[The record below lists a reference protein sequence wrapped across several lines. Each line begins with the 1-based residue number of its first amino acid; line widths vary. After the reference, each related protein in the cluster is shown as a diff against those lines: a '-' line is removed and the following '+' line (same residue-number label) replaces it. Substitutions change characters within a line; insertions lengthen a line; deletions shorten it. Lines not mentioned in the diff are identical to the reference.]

1 MRVGKVGNHETET
14 RAAAIRALLA
24 SPLLLRSRNEELFRS
39 VATLRGPLKSWFED
53 NLGWQ
58 LQVDVRAGIA
68 RLHKRTQSPDSRR
81 GLRRKRSSKRSF
93 DAFRY
98 QLLALTCAELLR
110 RPHTTLG
117 DLGDALTRI
126 CTADDGLRSVDVGR
140 HSDRVAFVDVLLC
153 LIDLGAVDVTA
164 GEVDGFGSSEDVD
177 AVLVADTT
185 LIPLLLSSDTAPSR
199 VDAGTPG
206 QCINQ
211 LLNEPRYGT
220 AATDIENT
228 DRDQRARWSRHQAI
242 RRLLDDPAV
251 DLDDLH
257 PGVRSYLFTP
267 AGRDKAISAAEEAGL
282 AVERHADV
290 WLAIDPTREST
301 AGTFTSVGRSATAEQ
316 AAAIVLATLVS
327 VDVDGHRHLLRRST
341 LSLRRALEEH
351 LKTNTGWARAFRNG
365 PGVDALLAD
374 AIELLEEFGLV
385 RRDGDDIVPRP
396 AAGRFSVR
404 VVTAPV
410 TTSDEVDADP

>member
-1 MRVGKVGNHETET
+1 MRTGNHDTES

-39 VATLRGPLKSWFED
+39 VATQRGFLESWFED
-53 NLGWQ
+53 NVGWQ

-68 RLHKRTQSPDSRR
+68 RLHKRNQNPDPRR
-81 GLRRKRSSKRSF
+81 GLRRTRSSKRPF

-117 DLGDALTRI
+117 DLGDAITRL
-126 CTADDGLRSVDVGR
+126 CAADDALRSVDVTR
-140 HSDRVAFVDVLLC
+140 HSDRVAFVDVLLW
-153 LIDLGAVDVTA
+153 LIDVGAVDVTA
-164 GEVDGFGSSEDVD
+164 GEVDGFGNSQDVD

-199 VDAGTPG
+199 VQADTPVRW
-206 QCINQ
+206 IEQ

-220 AATDIENT
+220 AATDLENT

-242 RRLLDDPAV
+242 RRLLDDPSV
-251 DLDDLH
+251 DLDELH

-267 AGRDKAISAAEEAGL
+267 AGRDKAISAAEEAGFT
-282 AVERHADV
+282 VERHADV
-290 WLAIDPTREST
+290 WLTIDPTREST
-301 AGTFTSVGRSATAEQ
+301 TATFTSAGRSSTAEQ
-316 AAAIVLATLVS
+316 AAAIVLAILAT
-327 VDVDGHRHLLRRST
+327 VDVDGQRHLLRRSV

-351 LKTNTGWARAFRNG
+351 LTASPGWARAFRSG
-365 PGVDALLAD
+365 PGVDALLSE
-374 AIELLEEFGLV
+374 AIELLEEFSLV

-396 AAGRFSVR
+396 AAGRFAVR
-404 VVTAPV
+404 VVMGSAATN
-410 TTSDEVDADP
+410 DEVETTP

>member
-1 MRVGKVGNHETET
+1 MRAGNHDTET
-14 RAAAIRALLA
+14 QAAAIRALLA

-39 VATLRGPLKSWFED
+39 VATLRGSLESWFED

-68 RLHKRTQSPDSRR
+68 RLHKRTPSPDSRR
-81 GLRRKRSSKRSF
+81 GLRRTRSSKRPF

-98 QLLALTCAELLR
+98 QLLGLTCAELLR

-117 DLGDALTRI
+117 DLGDAITRI
-126 CTADDGLRSVDVGR
+126 CAADDALRSVDVGR
-140 HSDRVAFVDVLLC
+140 HSDRVAFVDVLLW
-153 LIDLGAVDVTA
+153 LIEVGAVDVTA
-164 GEVDGFGSSEDVD
+164 GEVDGFGSSQDVD

-199 VDAGTPG
+199 VHADTPARW
-206 QCINQ
+206 IDQ

-220 AATDIENT
+220 AATDLENT

-251 DLDDLH
+251 DLDELH

-282 AVERHADV
+282 TVERHADV

-301 AGTFTSVGRSATAEQ
+301 TATFTSAGRSSTAEQ
-316 AAAIVLATLVS
+316 AAAIVLAILVS
-327 VDVDGHRHLLRRST
+327 VDVDGQRHLLRRSM

-351 LKTNTGWARAFRNG
+351 LTTSPGWARAFRNG
-365 PGVDALLAD
+365 PGADALLSESV
-374 AIELLEEFGLV
+374 ELLEEFGLV
-385 RRDGDDIVPRP
+385 RRDGDDVVPRP
-396 AAGRFSVR
+396 AAGRFAVR
-404 VVTAPV
+404 VVTGSATTNDKTEV
-410 TTSDEVDADP
+410 TP

>member
-1 MRVGKVGNHETET
+1 MRIGSQDAES

-39 VATLRGPLKSWFED
+39 IATQRGFLESWFED
-53 NLGWQ
+53 NVGWQ

-68 RLHKRTQSPDSRR
+68 RLHKRTQSPDPRR
-81 GLRRKRSSKRSF
+81 GLRRTRSSKRPF

-98 QLLALTCAELLR
+98 QLLALICAELLR

-117 DLGDALTRI
+117 DLGDAITRL
-126 CTADDGLRSVDVGR
+126 CTADEALRSVDVGR
-140 HSDRVAFVDVLLC
+140 HSDRVAFVDVLLW
-153 LIDLGAVDVTA
+153 LIDIGAVDVTA
-164 GEVDGFGSSEDVD
+164 GEVDGFGGSQEVD

-199 VDAGTPG
+199 VQADTPARW
-206 QCINQ
+206 IEQ

-220 AATDIENT
+220 AATDLEHT

-242 RRLLDDPAV
+242 RRLLDDPSV

-257 PGVRSYLFTP
+257 QGVRNYLFTP

-282 AVERHADV
+282 SVERHADV

-301 AGTFTSVGRSATAEQ
+301 TATFTSAGRSSTAEQ
-316 AAAIVLATLVS
+316 AAAIVLAILAS
-327 VDVDGHRHLLRRST
+327 IDVDGQRHLVPRSV

-351 LKTNTGWARAFRNG
+351 LTTSPGWARAFRSG
-365 PGVDALLAD
+365 PGADALLSESID
-374 AIELLEEFGLV
+374 LLEEFGLV
-385 RRDGDDIVPRP
+385 RREGDDIVPRP
-396 AAGRFSVR
+396 AAGRFAVR
-404 VVTAPV
+404 VVTGSAALSEEREATP
-410 TTSDEVDADP
+410 

>member
-1 MRVGKVGNHETET
+1 MKTGSHDTES

-39 VATLRGPLKSWFED
+39 VATQRAFLESWFEE
-53 NLGWQ
+53 NVGWQ

-68 RLHKRTQSPDSRR
+68 RLHKRTQNPDPRR
-81 GLRRKRSSKRSF
+81 GLRRARSSKRPF

-117 DLGDALTRI
+117 DLGDAITRI
-126 CTADDGLRSVDVGR
+126 CAADDSLRSLDISR
-140 HSDRVAFVDVLLC
+140 HSDRVAFVDVLLW
-153 LIDLGAVDVTA
+153 LIEAGAADVTA
-164 GEVDGFGSSEDVD
+164 GEVDGFGSSPEVD
-177 AVLVADTT
+177 AVLAADTS

-199 VDAGTPG
+199 VQADTPV
-206 QCINQ
+206 QWIEQ

-220 AATDIENT
+220 AATDPENT

-242 RRLLDDPAV
+242 RQLLDDPSV
-251 DLDDLH
+251 DLDELH

-282 AVERHADV
+282 TVERHADV

-301 AGTFTSVGRSATAEQ
+301 TATFTSVGRSSTAEQ
-316 AAAIVLATLVS
+316 AAAIVLAVLVN
-327 VDVDGHRHLLRRST
+327 VDVDGQRQLLRRSV
-341 LSLRRALEEH
+341 LSLRRVLEEH
-351 LKTNTGWARAFRNG
+351 LTTSPGWACAFRNG
-365 PGVDALLAD
+365 PGLDALLSES
-374 AIELLEEFGLV
+374 IELLEEFGLI
-385 RRDGDDIVPRP
+385 RRDGEDIVPRP
-396 AAGRFSVR
+396 AAGRFAVR
-404 VVTAPV
+404 IVTGSSP
-410 TTSDEVDADP
+410 TNDEVETGP